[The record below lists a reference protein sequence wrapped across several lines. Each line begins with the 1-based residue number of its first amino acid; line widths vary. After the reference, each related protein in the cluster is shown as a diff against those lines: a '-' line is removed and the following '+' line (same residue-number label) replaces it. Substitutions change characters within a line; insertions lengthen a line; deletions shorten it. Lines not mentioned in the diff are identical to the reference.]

1 MLQYTFKTYIFGG
14 VEHYVYGEAYA
25 DDTVI
30 SSQAV
35 TFPDSL
41 LSLAYMDIDTVE
53 PIIQKLNDAL
63 WQLTLT
69 QEQQYQQIACTLLDE
84 LAPYHIY
91 FQQFRLD
98 WKYRISRAMIFGQ
111 FTEDILPR
119 KYLYEL
125 PETLRRMQTQI
136 MELFKNVLDIDSG
149 TETVSQRMA
158 AYYKTA
164 GDHAFHFHPQP
175 VGFELINDEV
185 FTEVLEPNSI
195 YDLIDY
201 HLRECVKR
209 EVKMRVCKNCGRYF
223 SITGRANTGYCNRPF
238 DSRGRTCKEVG
249 AIAQWTLSKKDDD
262 VFKDY
267 RREYKKRFARM
278 KAGTLPSQE
287 FYAWSKKAREKKAAC
302 EAGEITVD
310 KFKAWTEMT

>member
-1 MLQYTFKTYIFGG
+1 
-14 VEHYVYGEAYA
+14 
-25 DDTVI
+25 
-30 SSQAV
+30 
-35 TFPDSL
+35 
-41 LSLAYMDIDTVE
+41 
-53 PIIQKLNDAL
+53 
-63 WQLTLT
+63 
-69 QEQQYQQIACTLLDE
+69 
-84 LAPYHIY
+84 
-91 FQQFRLD
+91 
-98 WKYRISRAMIFGQ
+98 
-111 FTEDILPR
+111 
-119 KYLYEL
+119 
-125 PETLRRMQTQI
+125 
-136 MELFKNVLDIDSG
+136 
-149 TETVSQRMA
+149 MA

-164 GDHAFHFHPQP
+164 GDHAFPFHPQP

-310 KFKAWTEMT
+310 KFKAWLEMT